1 MLVILFDAAVILCLA
16 YAFNG
21 GDMPGWGTGILTA
34 IAVSLGFLG
43 LGILLGES
51 LGLFAFAPMVFVAG
65 GLLALTCDVPW
76 KKALIAGAIILV
88 YKVGLSLL
96 LTAMLG

>member
-1 MLVILFDAAVILCLA
+1 MLVILFDSAVILILA

-21 GDMPGWGTGILTA
+21 GERPSWGTGILTA

-43 LGILLGES
+43 CGFLLGES
-51 LGLFAFAPMVFVAG
+51 LGLFAFVPMVFIAG
-65 GLLALTCDVPW
+65 GLMTLTCDVPW
-76 KKALIAGAIILV
+76 KKGLIAGVILLV

-96 LTAMLG
+96 VSEMLG